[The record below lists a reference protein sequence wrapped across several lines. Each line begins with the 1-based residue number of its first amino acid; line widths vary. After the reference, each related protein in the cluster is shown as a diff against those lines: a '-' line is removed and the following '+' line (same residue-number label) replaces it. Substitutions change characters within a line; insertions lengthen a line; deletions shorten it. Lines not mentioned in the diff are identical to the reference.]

1 MFSHW
6 VESVSSYGGA
16 IGGVGLLLLLVLC
29 FFPGLPP
36 ALYVIGGVFLLVG
49 LTSLVRT
56 VDRDEGHD

>member
-1 MFSHW
+1 M
-6 VESVSSYGGA
+6 SSYGGA